1 MVLQNIA
8 MMDEQKPMDI
18 LIPKTKKHFSSM
30 GHKIDTGKL
39 RDMLREVINIFHR
52 HYFAIA

>member
-1 MVLQNIA
+1 

-30 GHKIDTGKL
+30 SHKIDTGKL
-39 RDMLREVINIFHR
+39 RDMLREVINIFQR
-52 HYFAIA
+52 HYFAIAWN